1 MIERRN
7 WLSRKE
13 AATYLTERGIRVTER
28 TLANLASNNNAGKG
42 PSFTRARWRTVLYA
56 RADLDLWLARE
67 MRRVE

>member
-13 AATYLTERGIRVTER
+13 ASAYLTERGVKISAR

-42 PSFTRARWRTVLYA
+42 PPYTQARWRTVLYA
-56 RADLDLWLARE
+56 RADLDTWLARE